1 MTLIEK
7 NYKLAQ
13 LTQQLSE
20 EETEIL
26 NRLKNT
32 KPPVIKCTQNFLKA
46 EDIVSVQPM
55 SLPSGLIF
63 YTEFVFG
70 DIGLFQLDSNANLVF
85 CRNIPP
91 SEEFLVIE
99 EEKHIN
105 NEGKVYQKILTQF
118 GLFYAYKEHIQKIL
132 KEKKETE
139 NK

>member
-32 KPPVIKCTQNFLKA
+32 KPPVVKCTQNFLKA
-46 EDIVSVQPM
+46 GDIVSVQPM

-63 YTEFVFG
+63 YTNYVYG
-70 DIGLFQLDSNANLVF
+70 DIRLFQLHENGALVF

-105 NEGKVYQKILTQF
+105 SEGIIYQKILTQF
-118 GLFYAYKEHIQKIL
+118 GLFYAHEEYIREIL
-132 KEKKETE
+132 KEKKESE